1 MILSLLN
8 IVCLEIAFTLLLCSV
23 AAHPK
28 AVDLRY
34 CYMCWDAAG
43 QPEEHPPNSYLKF
56 VSRYRSV
63 ACSLMS
69 KLTCTLPIDVES
81 YQCEGCGRFAFVGL
95 KTCPQD
101 HHQARATYYERAPS
115 VDPARLPIPPA
126 ASVP

>member
-56 VSRYRSV
+56 
-63 ACSLMS
+63 
-69 KLTCTLPIDVES
+69 
-81 YQCEGCGRFAFVGL
+81 CEGCGRFAFVGL